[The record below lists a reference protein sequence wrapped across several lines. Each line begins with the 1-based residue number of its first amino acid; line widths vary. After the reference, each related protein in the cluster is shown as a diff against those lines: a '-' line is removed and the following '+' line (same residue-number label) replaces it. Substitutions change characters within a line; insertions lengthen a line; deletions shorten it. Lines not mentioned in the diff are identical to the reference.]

1 MNRTMEHVVETAI
14 LHRKMIRDGVVVR
27 AESRHF
33 FPTNGWS
40 TQPEVEIHKPRPLR
54 DSLPRLAKGRNVI
67 WLGRTVYLA

>member
-33 FPTNGWS
+33 FPDNGWS
-40 TQPEVEIHKPRPLR
+40 TQPKVEIHKPK
-54 DSLPRLAKGRNVI
+54 SFKTCLPRLAKGRNVI
-67 WLGRTVYLA
+67 CVGRTVYLA